1 MALNDTARPLS
12 DLVTNLFGDISG
24 LFRKE
29 IQLAKAE
36 ASEKLEDAL
45 KASRNLAIGAGL
57 AIGAIGVFLAALV
70 SGLTA
75 LLTAIGMYEQPANF
89 VAAMIVTAVVAAFA
103 WTMISRGIA
112 DFKANNLNM
121 DRTVHSIRMDADA
134 IRENV

>member
-1 MALNDTARPLS
+1 MALNDSARPLS
-12 DLVTNLFGDISG
+12 DLVGNLFGDISG
-24 LFRKE
+24 LLRKE

-36 ASEKLEDAL
+36 ASEKLEDAI
-45 KASRNLAIGAGL
+45 KASRNLAIGAVL

-75 LLTAIGMYEQPANF
+75 LLIAIGMSAQPANF
-89 VAAMIVTAVVAAFA
+89 IAAMIVTAVVAAIA
-103 WTMISRGIA
+103 WSMLSRGIA
-112 DFKANNLNM
+112 DLKANKLNM